1 MNATMSRYFPAHSHP
16 ATGRLEMRARAG
28 RLTAWLSG
36 LVLLAAAFF
45 AGPASAAI
53 DLRVESRPISDPIQ
67 AYVTVTDGAGN
78 PVGGLTAGN
87 FTITL
92 DGNPLTIQPSDFSL
106 PPSANPAKNVSI
118 VFVMDYSSSVEGSAR
133 DAMEGAVVNFI
144 NSMSP
149 DDYAAIVK
157 FSATNPARTSVVQP
171 FTRIGAAGGKDSLVN
186 AVMLPFPGDGTN
198 LYEGINVAL
207 DHFVSPPVDVT
218 LPPGPRAVVVISD
231 GLDNASINT
240 QSFVLDKASSLGI
253 PLFTIAV
260 GTPGTSGSNVMSALA
275 ARSGGNYI
283 SAPSPAEV
291 TNAYVTISSRLDNG
305 YLLSFVSS
313 ITDCNQHTLSVTVTG
328 QSTTETKFT
337 RCDATT
343 GPVTV
348 PNVVNLTQA
357 AATTA
362 IVGAGLVVGAVT
374 QQSSATVPAGRVS
387 SQNPTS
393 GVGVAAGSAVN
404 LVVSTGPVPTPG
416 PVAVPNVVNQTQA
429 AATTAIT
436 GAGLV
441 LGTISQSSSATVPA
455 GRVISQHPGAGTN
468 VAVGSAVAL
477 IVSTGPVAVPNVV
490 NMTQAAATTAISF
503 AGLAIG
509 TISQQSSATV
519 PSGSVISQ
527 NPTAGTNVAAGSAV
541 AIVVSTG
548 AVAPPPP
555 PPPSN
560 NGGGGGGS
568 LGLGSVALGLAAL
581 AARRRRRNSVG

>member
-144 NSMSP
+144 NSMSA

-207 DHFVSPPVDVT
+207 DHFVSPPVGVT

-429 AATTAIT
+429 AATGDQRCGPSARHD
-436 GAGLV
+436 L
-441 LGTISQSSSATVPA
+441 TIVQRDRACGPRDQPAPGCRDERGGRFGGRA
-455 GRVISQHPGAGTN
+455 GRVDGSGGGPERCKYDAGGGDHGDLLCWVGDRYGFTA
-468 VAVGSAVAL
+468 VECHGAVG
-477 IVSTGPVAVPNVV
+477 
-490 NMTQAAATTAISF
+490 QRD
-503 AGLAIG
+503 
-509 TISQQSSATV
+509 QSE
-519 PSGSVISQ
+519 PDGR
-527 NPTAGTNVAAGSAV
+527 NER
-541 AIVVSTG
+541 
-548 AVAPPPP
+548 
-555 PPPSN
+555 
-560 NGGGGGGS
+560 GGRFGGS
-568 LGLGSVALGLAAL
+568 NSGVDRRCGTAPATPALE
-581 AARRRRRNSVG
+581 

>member
-1 MNATMSRYFPAHSHP
+1 
-16 ATGRLEMRARAG
+16 MRARAG
-28 RLTAWLSG
+28 QLTAWLYG
-36 LVLLAAAFF
+36 LMLLAAAFF
-45 AGPASAAI
+45 AGPASAAV

-67 AYVTVTDGAGN
+67 AYVTVTDSAGN
-78 PVGGLTAGN
+78 PVGGLTAGS
-87 FTITL
+87 FTVTL
-92 DGNPLTIQPSDFSL
+92 DGTALPIAPDFSL
-106 PPSANPAKNVSI
+106 PPSENPATNVSV
-118 VFVMDYSSSVEGSAR
+118 VFVMDYSASLNATALA
-133 DAMEGAVVNFI
+133 AMEGAVVDFI
-144 NSMSP
+144 NSMNP
-149 DDYAAIVK
+149 GDYAAIVK
-157 FSATNPARTSVVQP
+157 FNLANPAGASIVQP
-171 FTRIGAAGGKDSLVN
+171 FTPVDGAAGTDLLVN
-186 AVMLPFPGDGTN
+186 AAMLPYPGSAANSSN
-198 LYEGINVAL
+198 LYDGINVAL
-207 DHFVSPPVDVT
+207 DHFVSPPAGVT
-218 LPPGPRAVVVISD
+218 LPTGPRAVVVISD

-260 GTPGTSGSNVMSALA
+260 GTPGTTGSNVMNALA
-275 ARSGGNYI
+275 ARTGGNYI

-291 TNAYVTISSRLDNG
+291 TDAYVTISSRLDNG

-313 ITDCNQHTLSVTVTG
+313 ITDCNQHTLSVTVAG
-328 QSTTETKFT
+328 QTTETQFT

-348 PNVVNLTQA
+348 PNVVNQTQA

-362 IVGAGLVVGAVT
+362 ITSATLVVGTVT

-387 SQNPTS
+387 SQNPS
-393 GVGVAAGSAVN
+393 AGVGVAAGSAVN

-416 PVAVPNVVNQTQA
+416 PVAVPNVLNLTQG

-441 LGTISQSSSATVPA
+441 LGTVSQSSSATVPA
-455 GRVISQHPGAGTN
+455 GNVISQNPSAGTSV
-468 VAVGSAVAL
+468 VAGSAVAL

-509 TISQQSSATV
+509 TITQQTSATV

-527 NPTAGTNVAAGSAV
+527 NPAAGTNVVAGSAV
-541 AIVVSTG
+541 ALVVSTG
-548 AVAPPPP
+548 AATPPPP

-560 NGGGGGGS
+560 SGGGGGGGS
-568 LGLGSVALGLAAL
+568 LGLGSLALGLAAMM
-581 AARRRRRNSVG
+581 ARRRRRASIG